1 LKGVDHLK
9 QMTTGYGLLTKDAMV
24 IYLSGEVDAQPK
36 LDEMTPRQIV
46 TELNKYVVGQHAAK
60 RAVAIA
66 LRNRVRRKKLPTEM
80 AQDVIPKN
88 IIMIGSTG
96 IGKTEIA
103 RRLAKLSN
111 SPFYK
116 VEASKFTE
124 VGYVGRDVESI
135 IRDLLDIGIDL
146 VREEKVKEVE
156 EKAKQNAEERI
167 LDLLLPRNRNE
178 EGNDVGFAPPPDEQF
193 ERTREKLRQQLRE
206 GRLAS
211 RMVEIE
217 VQERNNPGHFEI
229 YTPQGIEE
237 MDINLR
243 DMFPNMFGSRPKKKN
258 LNVEEAL
265 SYFIEEEQQKLIDLD
280 QVARLAIERV
290 ESSGIVFLDEIDKV
304 AGREG
309 GQGPDVSREGVQRD
323 LLPIVEGTT
332 VNTRYGMVR
341 TDHVLFIAAGA
352 FHVSKPSDLIPEL
365 QGRFPIRVELQP
377 LSIDDFKRILVE
389 PRNSLVSQYTAL
401 LGTEGIELSFTDDA
415 VDAIARFAFSVNE
428 QTEDIGA
435 RRLHTIMEHLLD
447 EYSFEGPDLENKD
460 VVIDEQYV
468 TQQLAEIVKN
478 EDLSRYIL

>member
-1 LKGVDHLK
+1 MAKLSTQHSALS
-9 QMTTGYGLLTKDAMV
+9 TKFMV
-24 IYLSGEVDAQPK
+24 IYLSGEVDTQPK

-46 TELNKYVVGQHAAK
+46 TELDKYVVGQHAAK

-167 LDLLLPRNRNE
+167 LDLLLPRNRSAEESNE
-178 EGNDVGFAPPPDEQF
+178 VGFAPPPDEQF

-206 GRLAS
+206 GRLGS

-265 SYFIEEEQQKLIDLD
+265 TYFIEEEQQKLIDLD

-323 LLPIVEGTT
+323 LLPIIEGTT
-332 VNTRYGMVR
+332 VNTRYGMVK
-341 TDHVLFIAAGA
+341 TDHILFIAAGA

-401 LGTEGIELSFTDDA
+401 LGTEGIELSFTVDA
-415 VDAIARFAFSVNE
+415 IDAIARFAFSVNE

-435 RRLHTIMEHLLD
+435 RRLHAIMEHLLD

-460 VVIDEQYV
+460 VAIDTQYV